1 MGKRAKSIAGK
12 EMQKLFKFAKAL
24 DKMNEEWLHELGEQ
38 VLEEADK
45 LVPKAS
51 GQLHDS
57 QKVEPTKDGFK
68 IIVDTPYAYA
78 LHEGKK
84 QEGQKQGIHKSKI
97 KGLWRNSTES
107 RKFTGGYTEKGDV
120 MRKRLNK
127 MNRMWANIDAI
138 SKGVPKP
145 TAVPEATVPGLIKI
159 KAHTKKYKKGY
170 KPTLMPD
177 GNWATINVNKKPKKQ
192 AWLQEAWKI
201 VRKKQDPVTRKLL
214 QKSLYIEK

>member
-12 EMQKLFKFAKAL
+12 EMQKLAAFAKAL
-24 DKMNEEWLHELGEQ
+24 DKMTEEWLHELGEQ

-51 GQLHDS
+51 GELHDS
-57 QKVEPTKDGFK
+57 QKVEHTKDGFK

-84 QEGQKQGIHKSKI
+84 QEAQKSEVDKSKV
-97 KGLWRNSTES
+97 KAHK
-107 RKFTGGYTEKGDV
+107 RKH
-120 MRKRLNK
+120 
-127 MNRMWANIDAI
+127 
-138 SKGVPKP
+138 KP
-145 TAVPEATVPGLIKI
+145 TTTITIISNLADAPTRRDVERQGLTVTDRRTRGGASEVTLEKRNITRVRS
-159 KAHTKKYKKGY
+159 HTKTYKKGH
-170 KPTLMPD
+170 KPKKMPD

-201 VRKKQDPVTRKLL
+201 VRKKQDPTTRKLL
-214 QKSLYIEK
+214 QKTLYIAP

>member
-57 QKVEPTKDGFK
+57 QKVEHTKDGFK

-84 QEGQKQGIHKSKI
+84 QEAQKRGTHKSKV
-97 KGLWRNSTES
+97 KAHWRNVNKAYPVELAPRLISQ
-107 RKFTGGYTEKGDV
+107 RGPKGVYKEYIVETV
-120 MRKRLNK
+120 MRQDQVKVR
-127 MNRMWANIDAI
+127 
-138 SKGVPKP
+138 
-145 TAVPEATVPGLIKI
+145 
-159 KAHTKKYKKGY
+159 AHTKTYKKGY
-170 KPTLMPD
+170 KPMKMPD
-177 GNWATINVNKKPKKQ
+177 GNWATVNVNKKPKKQ